1 MLSAPAPTLGAFP
14 RRAFGTRR
22 RRRTCVYVVKRGVCL
37 RRCLSL
43 SLSFFAFSNS
53 FFSSL
58 GALFFV
64 FHLFCLF
71 SFAFGLGES
80 TFCSPL
86 QKEGPEKKT
95 PKKRSPSSFVIIGTL
110 VGKQRA
116 KEKKKHGS
124 NFCAQRHVKGAFSR
138 KSRRD
143 VGRVGLCAR
152 DFREDPLFFAFLF
165 FVCVFAF
172 GCVSFRGRAVL
183 TPLSLSLS
191 LCVCAMKTGDVQRRK
206 AWKASGVGAPG
217 VQGGHQVLAS
227 HAKAR
232 YVTESSFSR
241 GDPNGC

>member
-1 MLSAPAPTLGAFP
+1 MPKKKEKKLCFERG
-14 RRAFGTRR
+14 RR
-22 RRRTCVYVVKRGVCL
+22 RRQKKS
-37 RRCLSL
+37 RRLSSL
-43 SLSFFAFSNS
+43 SA
-53 FFSSL
+53 
-58 GALFFV
+58 
-64 FHLFCLF
+64 
-71 SFAFGLGES
+71 
-80 TFCSPL
+80 
-86 QKEGPEKKT
+86 
-95 PKKRSPSSFVIIGTL
+95 RSR
-110 VGKQRA
+110 VGKQQRA

-165 FVCVFAF
+165 CVCVFAF

-183 TPLSLSLS
+183 TPLSLSLSLS

-232 YVTESSFSR
+232 YVTNRRFLAETLMDR
-241 GDPNGC
+241 